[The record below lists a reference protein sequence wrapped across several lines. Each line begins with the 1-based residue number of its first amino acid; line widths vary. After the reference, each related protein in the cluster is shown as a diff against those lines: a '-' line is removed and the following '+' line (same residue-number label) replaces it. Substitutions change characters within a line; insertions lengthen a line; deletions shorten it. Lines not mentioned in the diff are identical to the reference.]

1 MVHKPLIRQTPRD
14 LRMSRPAR
22 PATGRRRTAPK
33 EHRRAQLI
41 RATIRSV
48 AHRGLA
54 ETTIATV
61 AREARL
67 SQGIINLH
75 FTSKER
81 LLVETLRHLA
91 DEYRTAWQNAIAA
104 AGPSAAARLAAMVDL
119 DFDPTVC
126 ERNKLAVWFAFWGE
140 VKFRPTYRKICAA
153 RDKAYDDMVRELCEH
168 MRREGSYRNVD
179 AAAIADGFS
188 ALTDGLWLDLLVRPE
203 TMSREQARQ
212 VTMNFLADAF
222 PRHFRRD
229 AGKR

>member
-1 MVHKPLIRQTPRD
+1 MN
-14 LRMSRPAR
+14 RPAR
-22 PATGRRRTAPK
+22 TGTNRRRTAPK

-41 RATIRSV
+41 KATIRSV

-81 LLVETLRHLA
+81 LLIETLRHLA
-91 DEYRTAWQNAIAA
+91 DEYRTAWQNALEA
-104 AGPSAAARLAAMVDL
+104 AGSSAAARLAAMVAL
-119 DFDPTVC
+119 DFDPAVC

-153 RDKAYDDMVRELCEH
+153 RDKAYDDMVRELCEA
-168 MRREGSYRNVD
+168 MRREGGYRNVD
-179 AAAIADGFS
+179 AAVIADGLS

-203 TMSREQARQ
+203 TMSREQARR
-212 VTMNFLADAF
+212 VATNYLADAF
-222 PRHFRRD
+222 PRHIRRET
-229 AGKR
+229 RRR